1 MNTQPQPET
10 MKTAIQ
16 ALSTAAPHEA
26 PDALARIPYDALGD
40 DYRRSP
46 EAACRKALRI
56 TRSLKNRPN
65 RRLRAI
71 DRLLGMHGI
80 ERIHE
85 KNGELAFTYA
95 NSGDTYAATVILY
108 ASGTFRVTSWGD
120 IVERNMN
127 RFA

>member
-1 MNTQPQPET
+1 
-10 MKTAIQ
+10 MKATIQ
-16 ALSTAAPHEA
+16 ALADAAPHEA
-26 PDALARIPYDALGD
+26 PDALARIHYDALGD

-56 TRSLKNRPN
+56 TRSMKNRPN

>member
-1 MNTQPQPET
+1 MNTQPET
-10 MKTAIQ
+10 MKATIQ
-16 ALSTAAPHEA
+16 ALATAAPHEA
-26 PDALARIPYDALGD
+26 PDALKALPYDALGD
-40 DYRRSP
+40 DYRRNP
-46 EAACRKALRI
+46 YNACRKALRI

-80 ERIHE
+80 EGVHE
-85 KNGELAFTYA
+85 KNGKLAFTYA
-95 NSGDTYAATVILY
+95 NSGDAYNCTVILF
-108 ASGTFRVTSWGD
+108 ASKTFRVTSWGD